1 MTPTPPVKHLWR
13 NFWMLLKPFWASKE
27 GKTKG
32 LMLLVVVLALTAGS
46 VYLQKVLNS
55 WHNQFYNSI
64 QGYDFPEFK
73 SLLLTFCWLAA
84 IWVLVGVHRTYFNQM
99 LQIVW
104 RRWLTQNRIVH
115 WLADNNFYRLQL
127 TDRQTDNP
135 DQRIA
140 EDINEFVGSTLSLS
154 IGYLRE
160 LATLFTFLGVLW
172 TLSKPSELTIGNT
185 TFQLAQGYMVWA
197 ALAYAIFG
205 TVLTFWIGRPLVRLN
220 FNQQRY
226 EADFRFSLVRMRENA
241 ESIALYQGAQ
251 EEGGYLRGRFLQ
263 VVDNF
268 YALMK
273 RQKILGF
280 FTLGFNQTAV
290 IFPVVLGAPLYFAKQ
305 ITLGDLMQTLSAF
318 GIVQG
323 SMSVLVDSYTDLAR
337 WKSVVDRL
345 ATFEQG
351 LQHAEQLPR
360 LEPERAGEALRLQ
373 QVSIE
378 HPDGFALM
386 NDANWQ
392 LKQGDSLLIQGPSG
406 CGKSTLLRTLAG
418 LWPFAS
424 GKVTYPAGSQTLFLS
439 QKPYLPLG
447 SLRQALSY
455 PLPEVSNAEAI
466 KALQMVGLEKLA
478 QRLDDVELWG
488 QMLSLGEQQR
498 VAFARILLVKPDV
511 LFLDEATSALDEQSE
526 AQLYRL
532 LRDELP
538 QTIMVSVGHRSTLHP
553 FHEKKLLWQENG
565 QWQFA

>member
-1 MTPTPPVKHLWR
+1 MTPTPPVRHLWR

-32 LMLLVVVLALTAGS
+32 LLLLVVVLALTAGS

-104 RRWLTQNRIVH
+104 RRWMTQNRIVH
-115 WLADNNFYRLQL
+115 WLENNNFYRLQL

-154 IGYLRE
+154 IGFLSQI
-160 LATLFTFLGVLW
+160 ATLFTFLGVLW

-205 TVLTFWIGRPLVRLN
+205 TVITFWIGRPLVRLN

-251 EEGGYLRGRFLQ
+251 EEGGYLRSRFLQ

-273 RQKILGF
+273 RQKMLGF

-323 SMSVLVDSYTDLAR
+323 SMSLLVDSYTDLAR

-360 LEPERAGEALRLQ
+360 LEPEKNGDALQLQ
-373 QVSIE
+373 QVSIS
-378 HPDGFALM
+378 HPDGFSLM
-386 NDANWQ
+386 NDASWQ
-392 LKQGDSLLIQGPSG
+392 LTAGDSLLIQGPSG

-424 GKVTYPAGSQTLFLS
+424 GKVTYPAGSQSLFLS

-447 SLRQALSY
+447 SLRQAMSY

-466 KALQMVGLEKLA
+466 KALQAVGLEKLA
-478 QRLDDVELWG
+478 PRLDDVELWG

-526 AQLYRL
+526 ARLYHL
-532 LRDELP
+532 LRAELP

>member
-73 SLLLTFCWLAA
+73 SLLLTFCWLAS

-140 EDINEFVGSTLSLS
+140 EDINEFVGSTLNLS

-323 SMSVLVDSYTDLAR
+323 SMSILVDSYTDLAR

>member
-13 NFWMLLKPFWASKE
+13 NFLMLLKPFWASKE

-32 LMLLVVVLALTAGS
+32 LLLLLVVLALSAGS

-64 QGYDFPEFK
+64 QGYDFPQFK

-99 LQIVW
+99 LQIIW
-104 RRWLTQNRIVH
+104 RRWLTQHRISH
-115 WLADNNFYRLQL
+115 WLANNNFYRLQL

-154 IGYLRE
+154 IGFLSQI
-160 LATLFTFLGVLW
+160 ATLFTFLSVLW
-172 TLSKPSELTIGNT
+172 TLSKPSTLTIGNT
-185 TFQLAQGYMVWA
+185 TFHLSQGYMVWA
-197 ALAYAIFG
+197 ALAYSVFG
-205 TVLTFWIGRPLVRLN
+205 TILTFWIGRPLVKLN

-241 ESIALYQGAQ
+241 EAIALYQGSQ
-251 EEGGYLRGRFLQ
+251 EEGGYLRNRFLQ

-273 RQKILGF
+273 RQKVLGF

-323 SMSVLVDSYTDLAR
+323 SMSLLIDNYTDLAR

-351 LQHAEQLPR
+351 LQQAENLPR
-360 LEPERAGEALRLQ
+360 LQPEKTGHALQLQ
-373 QVSIE
+373 QVGITQ
-378 HPDGFALM
+378 PDGTCLM
-386 NDANWQ
+386 ENANWQ
-392 LKQGDSLLIQGPSG
+392 LTAGDSLLIQGPSG

-424 GKVTYPAGSQTLFLS
+424 GKVHYPENSQSLFLS

-455 PLPEVSNAEAI
+455 PLAEVSNTEA
-466 KALQMVGLEKLA
+466 ARVLQLVGLEKLTA
-478 QRLDDVELWG
+478 QLDNVEMWG
-488 QMLSLGEQQR
+488 QILSLGEQQR
-498 VAFARILLVKPDV
+498 VAFARILLVEPNV
-511 LFLDEATSALDEQSE
+511 LFLDEASSALDEQSE
-526 AQLYRL
+526 AELYQL
-532 LRDELP
+532 LRKELP
-538 QTIMVSVGHRSTLHP
+538 HTIIVSVGHRSTLQP
-553 FHEKKLLWQENG
+553 FHEKTLLWQANG

>member
-13 NFWMLLKPFWASKE
+13 NFWMLLKPFWAAKE

-32 LMLLVVVLALTAGS
+32 LLLLLVVLALSAGS

-99 LQIVW
+99 LQIIW
-104 RRWLTQNRIVH
+104 RRWLTQNRIAH
-115 WLADNNFYRLQL
+115 WLANNNFYRLQL

-140 EDINEFVGSTLSLS
+140 EDINEFVSSTLSLS
-154 IGYLRE
+154 IGFLSQI
-160 LATLFTFLGVLW
+160 ATLFTFLGVLW
-172 TLSKPSELTIGNT
+172 GLSKPSTLSIGNT
-185 TFQLAQGYMVWA
+185 TFHLAQGYMVWA
-197 ALAYAIFG
+197 ALAYSIFG
-205 TVLTFWIGRPLVRLN
+205 TILTFWIGRPLVKLN

-241 ESIALYQGAQ
+241 EAIALYQGAQ
-251 EEGGYLRGRFLQ
+251 EEGGYLRNRFLQ

-273 RQKILGF
+273 RQKALGF

-323 SMSVLVDSYTDLAR
+323 SMALLIDNYTDLAR

-351 LQHAEQLPR
+351 LQQAENLPR
-360 LEPERAGEALRLQ
+360 LQPEKTGNALQLQ
-373 QVSIE
+373 QVGISQ
-378 HPDGFALM
+378 PDGASLM
-386 NDANWQ
+386 ENANWQ
-392 LKQGDSLLIQGPSG
+392 LTAGDSLLIQGPSG

-418 LWPFAS
+418 LWPFAT
-424 GKVTYPAGSQTLFLS
+424 GKVNYPANSQSLFLS

-447 SLRQALSY
+447 SLRQAMSY
-455 PLPEVSNAEAI
+455 PLTEVSSADAM
-466 KALQMVGLEKLA
+466 KALQAVGLEKVA
-478 QRLDDVELWG
+478 TKLDDVELWG
-488 QMLSLGEQQR
+488 QILSLGEQQR

-526 AQLYRL
+526 ALLYRL
-532 LRDELP
+532 LRQELP

>member
-273 RQKILGF
+273 RQKMLGF

-360 LEPERAGEALRLQ
+360 LEPERTGEALQLQ

-455 PLPEVSNAEAI
+455 PLPEVSNTEAI

>member
-1 MTPTPPVKHLWR
+1 MTPTPPVKNLWR
-13 NFWMLLKPFWASKE
+13 NFWMLLKPFWISKE

-32 LMLLVVVLALTAGS
+32 VLLLLVVLAMTAGS

-55 WHNQFYNSI
+55 WHNKFYNSI

-84 IWVLVGVHRTYFNQM
+84 IWVLVAVHRTYFNQM

-104 RRWLTQNRIVH
+104 RRWLTQNRITQ
-115 WLADNNFYRLQL
+115 WLANNNFYRLQL

-140 EDINEFVGSTLSLS
+140 EDINEFVGSSLSLS
-154 IGYLRE
+154 IGFLSQI
-160 LATLFTFLGVLW
+160 ATLFTFLGVLW
-172 TLSKPSELTIGNT
+172 TLSKPTTLTIGNT
-185 TFQLAQGYMVWA
+185 TFALAQGYMVWA
-197 ALAYAIFG
+197 ALIYSVFG

-241 ESIALYQGAQ
+241 ESIALYQGAK

-273 RQKILGF
+273 RQKLLGF

-323 SMSVLVDSYTDLAR
+323 SMSLLIDSYTDLAR

-351 LQHAEQLPR
+351 LQHAESLPR
-360 LEPERAGEALRLQ
+360 LEPKHEGHDLKLDN
-373 QVSIE
+373 VSVS
-378 HPDGFALM
+378 HPDGLALM
-386 NDANWQ
+386 PATSWALSPGQ
-392 LKQGDSLLIQGPSG
+392 SLLIQGPSG

-418 LWPFAS
+418 LWPYAS
-424 GKVTYPAGSQTLFLS
+424 GDVYYPQQSQSLFLS

-455 PLPEVSNAEAI
+455 PMPEVSKSDAAHVLN
-466 KALQMVGLEKLA
+466 QVGLDHLID
-478 QRLDDVELWG
+478 RLDDVELWSHI
-488 QMLSLGEQQR
+488 LSLGEQQR
-498 VAFARILLVKPDV
+498 IAFARILLVKPDI
-511 LFLDEATSALDEQSE
+511 LFLDEATSALDEQNE
-526 AQLYRL
+526 AMLYGL
-532 LRDELP
+532 IKAELP
-538 QTIMVSVGHRSTLHP
+538 DTIIVSVGHRSTLHP
-553 FHEKKLLWQENG
+553 FHEKKLLWQNNA
-565 QWQFA
+565 QWQFS

>member
-1 MTPTPPVKHLWR
+1 MTPTPPVRHLWR
-13 NFWMLLKPFWASKE
+13 NFWMLLKPFWASRE

-32 LMLLVVVLALTAGS
+32 LMLLLVVLALTAGS

-115 WLADNNFYRLQL
+115 WLENNNFYRLQL

-154 IGYLRE
+154 IDYLRE

-172 TLSKPSELTIGNT
+172 TLSKPSTLTIGNT

-273 RQKILGF
+273 RQKLLGF

-323 SMSVLVDSYTDLAR
+323 SMSILVDSYTDLAR

-360 LEPERAGEALRLQ
+360 LEPERAGDALQLH
-373 QVSIE
+373 QVSVE
-378 HPDGFALM
+378 HPDGFTLM
-386 NDANWQ
+386 SDASWQ

-424 GKVTYPAGSQTLFLS
+424 GRVSYPANSRSLFLS

-478 QRLDDVELWG
+478 QQLDDVELWG

-532 LRDELP
+532 LRSELP

-553 FHEKKLLWQENG
+553 FHEKKLLWQENA

>member
-32 LMLLVVVLALTAGS
+32 LILLIVVLALSAGS

-73 SLLLTFCWLAA
+73 SLLLTFSWLAA

-104 RRWLTQNRIVH
+104 RRWLTQNRIAH
-115 WLADNNFYRLQL
+115 WLENNNFYRLQL

-154 IGYLRE
+154 IGFLSQI
-160 LATLFTFLGVLW
+160 ATLFTFLGVLW
-172 TLSKPSELTIGNT
+172 TLSKPSTLTLGNT

-197 ALAYAIFG
+197 ALAYAVFG
-205 TVLTFWIGRPLVRLN
+205 TIITFWIGRPLVRLN

-241 ESIALYQGAQ
+241 EAIALYQGAT
-251 EEGGYLRGRFLQ
+251 EEGGYLRQRFLQ

-268 YALMK
+268 YSLMK

-290 IFPVVLGAPLYFAKQ
+290 IFPVILAAPLYFAKQ

-323 SMSVLVDSYTDLAR
+323 SMSLLVDSYTDLAR

-351 LQHAEQLPR
+351 LQQAENLPR
-360 LEPERAGEALRLQ
+360 LQPEKTGNALQLQ
-373 QVSIE
+373 QVGISQ
-378 HPDGFALM
+378 PDGACLM
-386 NDANWQ
+386 ENANWQ
-392 LKQGDSLLIQGPSG
+392 LTAGDSLLIQGPSG

-418 LWPFAS
+418 LWPFAT
-424 GKVTYPAGSQTLFLS
+424 GKVNYPADSQSLFLS

-447 SLRQALSY
+447 SLRQAMSY
-455 PLPEVSNAEAI
+455 PLTEVSSADTM
-466 KALQMVGLEKLA
+466 KALQAVGLEKVA
-478 QRLDDVELWG
+478 SKLDDVEQWG
-488 QMLSLGEQQR
+488 QILSLGEQQR

-526 AQLYRL
+526 ALLYQLL
-532 LRDELP
+532 HKELP
-538 QTIMVSVGHRSTLHP
+538 KTIMVSVGHRSTLHT
-553 FHEKKLLWQENG
+553 FHDKKLLWQENG

>member
-32 LMLLVVVLALTAGS
+32 LILLIVVLALSAGS

-73 SLLLTFCWLAA
+73 SLLLTFSWLAA

-104 RRWLTQNRIVH
+104 RRWLTQNRIAH
-115 WLADNNFYRLQL
+115 WLENNNFYRLQL

-154 IGYLRE
+154 IGFLSQI
-160 LATLFTFLGVLW
+160 ATLFTFLGVLW
-172 TLSKPSELTIGNT
+172 TLSKPSTLTLGNT
-185 TFQLAQGYMVWA
+185 TFQLTQGYMVWA
-197 ALAYAIFG
+197 ALAYAVFG
-205 TVLTFWIGRPLVRLN
+205 TVITFWIGRPLVRLN

-241 ESIALYQGAQ
+241 ESIALYQGGT
-251 EEGGYLRGRFLQ
+251 EEGGYLRQRFLQ

-280 FTLGFNQTAV
+280 FTLGFSQTAV
-290 IFPVVLGAPLYFAKQ
+290 IFPVILAAPLYFAKQ

-323 SMSVLVDSYTDLAR
+323 SMSLLVDSYTDLAR

-351 LQHAEQLPR
+351 LQQAENLPR
-360 LEPERAGEALRLQ
+360 LQPEKTGNALQLQ
-373 QVSIE
+373 QVGISQ
-378 HPDGFALM
+378 PDGASLM
-386 NDANWQ
+386 KNANWQ
-392 LKQGDSLLIQGPSG
+392 LTAGDSLLIQGPSG

-418 LWPFAS
+418 LWPFAT
-424 GKVTYPAGSQTLFLS
+424 GKVNYPANSQSLFLS

-447 SLRQALSY
+447 SLRQAMSY
-455 PLPEVSNAEAI
+455 PLTEVSSADAM
-466 KALQMVGLEKLA
+466 KALQAVGLEKVA
-478 QRLDDVELWG
+478 AKLDDVELWG
-488 QMLSLGEQQR
+488 QILSLGEQQR

-526 AQLYRL
+526 ALLYRL
-532 LRDELP
+532 LRQELP

>member
-1 MTPTPPVKHLWR
+1 MTPTPPVRHLWR

-32 LMLLVVVLALTAGS
+32 LLLLLVVLALTAGA
-46 VYLQKVLNS
+46 VYLQKKLNT
-55 WHNQFYNSI
+55 WYNEFYNSI
-64 QGYDFPEFK
+64 QTYNFPEFQ
-73 SLLLTFCWLAA
+73 SLLLTFCGLAA

-99 LQIVW
+99 LQIIW
-104 RRWLTQNRIVH
+104 RRWLTQNRITH
-115 WLADNNFYRLQL
+115 WLANNNFYRLQL

-140 EDINEFVGSTLSLS
+140 EDINEFVASTLTLS

-172 TLSKPSELTIGNT
+172 TLSKPTTLSIGNT
-185 TFQLAQGYMVWA
+185 TFHLAQGYMVWA

-205 TVLTFWIGRPLVRLN
+205 TVLTFWIGRPLVSLN

-226 EADFRFSLVRMRENA
+226 EADFRFSLVRLRENA
-241 ESIALYQGAQ
+241 ESVALYQGSQ
-251 EEGGYLRGRFLQ
+251 EEGHYLRSRFLQ

-290 IFPVVLGAPLYFAKQ
+290 IFPIILGAPLYFAKQ

-318 GIVQG
+318 GTVQG
-323 SMSVLVDSYTDLAR
+323 SMSLLVDSYTDLAR

-351 LQHAEQLPR
+351 LQHAEHLPR
-360 LEPERAGEALRLQ
+360 LEPEKSGETLQLQ
-373 QVSIE
+373 QVKVE
-378 HPDGFALM
+378 QPNGFILM
-386 NDANWQ
+386 HEANWQ
-392 LKQGDSLLIQGPSG
+392 LKQGDSMLIQGPSG

-424 GKVTYPAGSQTLFLS
+424 GKVCYPANSLPLFLS

-447 SLRQALSY
+447 SLRQVLSY
-455 PLPEVSNAEAI
+455 PLPEVPNTEAI
-466 KALQMVGLEKLA
+466 EVLQAVGLDKLSA
-478 QRLDDVELWG
+478 RLDDTELWS
-488 QMLSLGEQQR
+488 QILSLGEQQR
-498 VAFARILLVKPDV
+498 IAFARILVVKPDV

-526 AQLYRL
+526 AMLYRL
-532 LRDELP
+532 LRTQLP

>member
-360 LEPERAGEALRLQ
+360 LEPERTGEALRLQ

-455 PLPEVSNAEAI
+455 PLPEVSNTEAI

>member
-1 MTPTPPVKHLWR
+1 MTPTPPVRHLWR

-115 WLADNNFYRLQL
+115 WLENNNFYRLQL

-172 TLSKPSELTIGNT
+172 TLSKPSTLTIGNT

-323 SMSVLVDSYTDLAR
+323 SMSILVDSYTDLAR

-360 LEPERAGEALRLQ
+360 LEPERAGDALQLH
-373 QVSIE
+373 QVSVE
-378 HPDGFALM
+378 HPDGFTLM
-386 NDANWQ
+386 SDASWQ

-424 GKVTYPAGSQTLFLS
+424 GKVSYPENSRSLFLS

-466 KALQMVGLEKLA
+466 KALQLVGLDKLA
-478 QRLDDVELWG
+478 QQLDDVELWG

-526 AQLYRL
+526 AQLYLL
-532 LRDELP
+532 LRQELP
-538 QTIMVSVGHRSTLHP
+538 HTIMVSVGHRSTLHP
-553 FHEKKLLWQENG
+553 FHEKKLLWQENR

>member
-455 PLPEVSNAEAI
+455 PLPEVSNTEAI

>member
-205 TVLTFWIGRPLVRLN
+205 TILTFWIGRPLVRLN

-360 LEPERAGEALRLQ
+360 LEPERTGEALRLQ

>member
-32 LMLLVVVLALTAGS
+32 LLLLLVVLGLTAGS

-64 QGYDFPEFK
+64 QSYDFPEFK

-104 RRWLTQNRIVH
+104 RRWMTQNRIVH
-115 WLADNNFYRLQL
+115 WLENNNFYRLQL

-140 EDINEFVGSTLSLS
+140 EDINEFVSSSLSLS

-172 TLSKPSELTIGNT
+172 TLSKPSTLTIGNT
-185 TFQLAQGYMVWA
+185 TFALAQGYMVWA
-197 ALAYAIFG
+197 ALAYSIFG
-205 TVLTFWIGRPLVRLN
+205 TAMTFWIGRPLVRLN

-226 EADFRFSLVRMRENA
+226 EADFRFSLVRIRENA
-241 ESIALYQGAQ
+241 ESIALYQGAR
-251 EEGGYLRGRFLQ
+251 EEGGYLRNRFLQ

-268 YALMK
+268 YALMN
-273 RQKILGF
+273 RQKLLGF

-323 SMSVLVDSYTDLAR
+323 SMSILVDSYTDLAR

-351 LQHAEQLPR
+351 LQQAENLPR
-360 LEPERAGEALRLQ
+360 LQPEKTGHSLQLQ
-373 QVSIE
+373 QVGISQ
-378 HPDGFALM
+378 PDGTCLM
-386 NDANWQ
+386 ENANWQ
-392 LKQGDSLLIQGPSG
+392 LIAGDSLLIQGPSG

-418 LWPFAS
+418 LWPFAT
-424 GKVTYPAGSQTLFLS
+424 GKVNYPADSQSLFLS

-447 SLRQALSY
+447 SLRQAMSY
-455 PLPEVSNAEAI
+455 PLTEVSNTDAM
-466 KALQMVGLEKLA
+466 KALQAVGLEKVA
-478 QRLDDVELWG
+478 AKLDDVEPWG
-488 QMLSLGEQQR
+488 QILSLGEQQR

-526 AQLYRL
+526 ALLYRL
-532 LRDELP
+532 LRQELP

-565 QWQFA
+565 PWQLA

>member
-1 MTPTPPVKHLWR
+1 MTPTPPVRHLWR

-32 LMLLVVVLALTAGS
+32 LLLLVVVLALTAGS
-46 VYLQKVLNS
+46 VYLQKVLNN

-64 QGYDFPEFK
+64 QSYDFPEFK

-115 WLADNNFYRLQL
+115 WLENNNFYRLQL

-205 TVLTFWIGRPLVRLN
+205 TILTFWIGRPLVRLN

-251 EEGGYLRGRFLQ
+251 EEGGYLRSRFLQ

-290 IFPVVLGAPLYFAKQ
+290 IFPVILAAPLYFAKQ

-323 SMSVLVDSYTDLAR
+323 SMSLLVDSYTDLAR

-351 LQHAEQLPR
+351 LQQAENLPR
-360 LEPERAGEALRLQ
+360 LQPEKTGNALQLQ
-373 QVSIE
+373 QVGISQ
-378 HPDGFALM
+378 PDGASLM
-386 NDANWQ
+386 ENANWQ
-392 LKQGDSLLIQGPSG
+392 LTAGDSLLIQGPSG

-418 LWPFAS
+418 LWPFAT
-424 GKVTYPAGSQTLFLS
+424 GKVNYPADSQSLFLS

-447 SLRQALSY
+447 SLRQAMSY
-455 PLPEVSNAEAI
+455 PLTEVSNAEAL
-466 KALQMVGLEKLA
+466 KALQAVGLEKVA
-478 QRLDDVELWG
+478 SKLDDVEQWG
-488 QMLSLGEQQR
+488 QILSLGEQQR

-511 LFLDEATSALDEQSE
+511 LFLDETTSALDEQSE
-526 AQLYRL
+526 ALLYRL
-532 LRDELP
+532 LRQELP
-538 QTIMVSVGHRSTLHP
+538 QTIIVSVGHRSTLNP

>member
-32 LMLLVVVLALTAGS
+32 LILLIVVLALSAGS

-73 SLLLTFCWLAA
+73 SLLLTFSWLAA

-104 RRWLTQNRIVH
+104 RRWLTQNRIAH
-115 WLADNNFYRLQL
+115 WLENNNFYRLQL

-154 IGYLRE
+154 IGFLSQI
-160 LATLFTFLGVLW
+160 ATLFTFLGVLW
-172 TLSKPSELTIGNT
+172 TLSKPSTLTLGNT
-185 TFQLAQGYMVWA
+185 TFQLTQGYMVWA
-197 ALAYAIFG
+197 ALAYAVFG
-205 TVLTFWIGRPLVRLN
+205 TVITFWIGRPLVRLN

-241 ESIALYQGAQ
+241 ESIALYQGAT
-251 EEGGYLRGRFLQ
+251 EEGGYLRQRFLQ

-290 IFPVVLGAPLYFAKQ
+290 ILPVILAAPLYFAKQ

-323 SMSVLVDSYTDLAR
+323 SMSLLVDSYTDLAR

-351 LQHAEQLPR
+351 LQQAENLPR
-360 LEPERAGEALRLQ
+360 LQPEKTGNVLQLQ
-373 QVSIE
+373 QVGISQ
-378 HPDGFALM
+378 PDGASLM
-386 NDANWQ
+386 ENANWQ
-392 LKQGDSLLIQGPSG
+392 LTAGDSLLIQGPSG

-418 LWPFAS
+418 LWPFAT
-424 GKVTYPAGSQTLFLS
+424 GKVNYPANSQSLFLS

-447 SLRQALSY
+447 SLRQAMSY
-455 PLPEVSNAEAI
+455 PLTEVSSADAM
-466 KALQMVGLEKLA
+466 KALQAVGLEKVA
-478 QRLDDVELWG
+478 AKLDDVELWG
-488 QMLSLGEQQR
+488 QILSLGEQQR

-526 AQLYRL
+526 ALLYRL
-532 LRDELP
+532 LRQELP

>member
-1 MTPTPPVKHLWR
+1 MTPTPPVRHLWR

-32 LMLLVVVLALTAGS
+32 LLLLVVVLALTAGS
-46 VYLQKVLNS
+46 VYLQKVLNN

-64 QGYDFPEFK
+64 QSYDFPEFK

-115 WLADNNFYRLQL
+115 WLENNNFYRLQL

-185 TFQLAQGYMVWA
+185 TFQLAQGSMVWA

-205 TVLTFWIGRPLVRLN
+205 TILTFWIGRPLVRLN

-251 EEGGYLRGRFLQ
+251 EEGGYLRSRFLQ

-273 RQKILGF
+273 RQKMLGF

-323 SMSVLVDSYTDLAR
+323 SMSILVDSYTDLAR

-360 LEPERAGEALRLQ
+360 LEPEKAGVALQLQ
-373 QVSIE
+373 QVSIS
-378 HPDGFALM
+378 HPDGFSLM
-386 NDANWQ
+386 NNASWQ
-392 LKQGDSLLIQGPSG
+392 LTAGDSLLIQGPSG

-424 GKVTYPAGSQTLFLS
+424 GKVTYPADSQSLFLS

-447 SLRQALSY
+447 SLRQAMSY

-466 KALQMVGLEKLA
+466 KALQAVGLEKLA
-478 QRLDDVELWG
+478 PRLDDVELWG

-532 LRDELP
+532 LRAELP

>member
-73 SLLLTFCWLAA
+73 SLLLTFCWLAS

-140 EDINEFVGSTLSLS
+140 EDINEFVGSTLNLS

-323 SMSVLVDSYTDLAR
+323 SMSILVDSYTDLAR

-447 SLRQALSY
+447 SLRQALSS
-455 PLPEVSNAEAI
+455 PLPEDSNAEAI
-466 KALQMVGLEKLA
+466 TALQSVGLETLA

>member
-140 EDINEFVGSTLSLS
+140 EDINEFVGSTLNLS

-323 SMSVLVDSYTDLAR
+323 SMSILVDSYTDLAR